1 MTKIRIIGL
10 PSEAEN
16 VVTQLSRLL
25 PVQYV
30 SEAKPCRKAGDRGK
44 VRIYIRVGLGG
55 GR

>member
-16 VVTQLSRLL
+16 VTQLSRLL